1 LALSNLSLQQLAAAL
16 GGDVSGS
23 QVLAPGP
30 GHSAK
35 DRSMAVKLTTDG
47 YTVHSHAGDDWKACR
62 DHIDERIG
70 APKWEPQKQSDPT
83 EAMSAMARKSK
94 QESDMSA
101 QAGKST
107 AANYVNCKA
116 DGTPRLRVNRTATKG
131 FWQEH
136 WEGDRF
142 VKGAGTEPHV
152 PYKLPELL
160 KYSDAPVL
168 IVEGEKDVEN
178 VMDLGLV
185 ATTNAGG
192 AGNWHADLNQYFSG
206 RDVFIL
212 PDNDEAGEAHAHKV
226 HENLNGAARE
236 IRILRLPG
244 LGDKQDVSDWIAA
257 GGTQEQLVDL
267 LKAAPKYEEAPPK
280 TEQPAD
286 TIPDMGIWDAGD
298 DLEMPEPRH
307 WLLGNQFC
315 RKFLSGILAPGST
328 GKTSLRTLQCLSLAT
343 GRKLTGQH
351 VFKRSRVMIVSLE
364 DDKDELR
371 RRLKAACIHYNI
383 KPTDLKGW
391 LFCAAP
397 KGFKL
402 AEMKNGSRQIGML
415 EKMLR
420 RDIEKWKP
428 DLLSLDPFIK
438 LHALEENDNG
448 AMDFVCDLLVQLAI
462 EYDIAV
468 DAPHHTKKGNVVAGD
483 ADAGRGASAA
493 RDAGRLIYTLTRMTE
508 EEAKTFGVKAEERN
522 LYVRLDSG
530 KVNLARPSGE
540 ATWFKLIGVQL
551 GNGNADYPAGDEV
564 QTVVPWHP
572 PKTWDGI
579 TTDQV
584 NAALNEIDAGMP
596 NGQRY
601 STGGKA
607 KERAAWPVVQRHCP
621 SKTEHQCREMVG
633 TWVKSGLLYADE
645 YDDPIARKRLKGLKV
660 DNSKRPS

>member
-1 LALSNLSLQQLAAAL
+1 MISLQQLAAAL
-16 GGDVSGS
+16 GGEVSGN

-30 GHSAK
+30 GHSPT
-35 DRSMAVKLTTDG
+35 DRSMSVWLTADG
-47 YTVHSHAGDDWKACR
+47 YTVHSHSTDDWKACR

-70 APKWEPQKQSDPT
+70 APKWEPQKKSDHPLV
-83 EAMSAMARKSK
+83 AMSAMARKSK
-94 QESDMSA
+94 QESDVNA
-101 QAGKST
+101 QAGKSDP
-107 AANYVNCKA
+107 ANYVYCKA

-136 WEGDRF
+136 WDGERF
-142 VKGAGTEPHV
+142 VKGGITEQRV

-160 KYSDAPVL
+160 KYPDAPVL

-178 VMDLGLV
+178 VMDLGPFV

-212 PDNDEAGEAHAHKV
+212 PDNDEAGEAHARKV
-226 HENLNGAARE
+226 HENLKGIAKE

-244 LGDKQDVSDWIAA
+244 LGDKGDVSDWIAA
-257 GGTQEQLVDL
+257 DGTPEQLVDL
-267 LKAAPKYEEAPPK
+267 LKAAPKYEDAAPK
-280 TEQPAD
+280 TEEPPAD
-286 TIPDMGIWDAGD
+286 AIPDMGIWDAGD
-298 DLEMPEPRH
+298 DLELPEPRH

-315 RKFLSGILAPGST
+315 RKFLSGLLAPGST
-328 GKTSLRTLQCLSLAT
+328 GKTVLRMLQCLALAT

-351 VFKRSRVMIVSLE
+351 VFKRCRVLIVSLE

-371 RRLKAACIHYNI
+371 RRLKAACIHYGI
-383 KPTDLKGW
+383 KPSDLKGW

-402 AEMKNGSRQIGML
+402 AEMKNGSRQIGIL

-420 RDIEKWKP
+420 RDIERWKP
-428 DLLSLDPFIK
+428 DLVTLDPFIK
-438 LHALEENDNG
+438 LHAMEENDNG

-508 EEAKTFGVKAEERN
+508 EEAKTFGVKPEERKAH
-522 LYVRLDSG
+522 VRLDSG
-530 KVNLARPSGE
+530 KVNISRDAGE
-540 ATWFKLIGVQL
+540 ATWFKIIGVPL
-551 GNGNADYPAGDEV
+551 GNGNEDYPAGDEV

-572 PKTWDGI
+572 PKTWDGLGSV
-579 TTDQV
+579 QL
-584 NAALNEIDAGMP
+584 NSALDDIDAGLP

-601 STGGKA
+601 SNAGKA
-607 KERAAWPVVQRHCP
+607 AERAAWPVVQRHCP
-621 SKTEHQCREMVG
+621 GKTEQQCRDIVN
-633 TWVKSGLLYADE
+633 TWVKNGLLCAAD
-645 YDDPIARKRLKGLKV
+645 YIDPVTRKPLKGLRV
-660 DNSKRPS
+660 DSSKRPQ

>member
-1 LALSNLSLQQLAAAL
+1 MI
-16 GGDVSGS
+16 VW
-23 QVLAPGP
+23 
-30 GHSAK
+30 
-35 DRSMAVKLTTDG
+35 LTPDG
-47 YTVHSHAGDDWKACR
+47 YTVHSHSTDDWKACR
-62 DHIDERIG
+62 DYIDEKIG
-70 APKWEPQKQSDPT
+70 APKWEPQKQSEHPAD
-83 EAMSAMARKSK
+83 AMSAMARKSK

-107 AANYVNCKA
+107 AANYVYCKA

-131 FWQEH
+131 FWQER

-160 KYSDAPVL
+160 EYSDAPVL

-178 VMDLGLV
+178 VMGLGPFV

-192 AGNWHADLNQYFSG
+192 AGNWHAELNQYFSG

-212 PDNDEAGEAHAHKV
+212 PDNDEAGEAHARKV
-226 HENLNGAARE
+226 HENLKGIARD

-244 LGDKQDVSDWIAA
+244 LSDKQDVSDWIAA

-267 LKAAPKYEEAPPK
+267 LKAAPRYEGAAPK
-280 TEQPAD
+280 AEPAD

-298 DLEMPEPRH
+298 DLDMPEPRH

-328 GKTSLRTLQCLSLAT
+328 GKTSLRMLQYLSLAT

-351 VFKRSRVMIVSLE
+351 VFKRSRVLIVSLE
-364 DDKDELR
+364 DDRDELR

-383 KPTDLKGW
+383 KPADLKGW

-402 AEMKNGSRQIGML
+402 AEMKNGSRQIGIL

-420 RDIEKWKP
+420 RAIEKWRP
-428 DLLSLDPFIK
+428 DLAGLDPFIK
-438 LHALEENDNG
+438 LHAMEENDNG

-468 DAPHHTKKGNVVAGD
+468 DVPHHTKKGNVVAGD

-508 EEAKTFGVKAEERN
+508 QEAATFGIKPEERN

-564 QTVVPWHP
+564 QTVAPWHP
-572 PKTWDGI
+572 PKTFEGI
-579 TTDQV
+579 TTDQA
-584 NAALNEIDAGMP
+584 NAALNEIDAGLP

-601 STGGKA
+601 SNA
-607 KERAAWPVVQRHCP
+607 SAAADRAAWPVIQRHCP
-621 SKTEHQCREMVG
+621 SKTQQQCRDVIK
-633 TWVKSGLLYADE
+633 TWVKSGLLYVAD
-645 YDDPIARKRLKGLKV
+645 YDDPKTRKPRNGLCV
-660 DNSKRPS
+660 DSSKRPQ